1 MNGILSGGRLAQA
14 VPPTRRDVGLPAR
27 YKLET
32 SLSANAI
39 LSKMLNG
46 YETVVSMQR
55 KIRVTPAA
63 NEVIERCRR
72 L

>member
-1 MNGILSGGRLAQA
+1 
-14 VPPTRRDVGLPAR
+14 
-27 YKLET
+27 
-32 SLSANAI
+32 
-39 LSKMLNG
+39 LNG

-55 KIRVTPAA
+55 KIRGTPAA